1 MAKHGK
7 KYLEAAAKVDRDQ
20 YYEPAEAIKLVKQTS
35 FAKFDATVE
44 VHIRLGVDP
53 RHADQQVRDV
63 VLLPNGLGKTVRVL
77 VFAQGDAATMAR
89 EAGADYVADDDEI
102 LNKIQSGW
110 TDFDVAI
117 ATPDMMGKV
126 GRLGRVLGPRGL
138 MPNPK
143 AGTVPAAEDIGRVIN
158 EAKAGRVEFRVDK
171 TANLHVPIGKVSFDE
186 KMLYENMAAL
196 FDAVKKARPAT
207 TKGVYIRKVTLTT
220 TMGPGIKVD
229 PSQAQSM
236 EISE

>member
-7 KYLEAAAKVDRDQ
+7 KYLEAAAKVDRDET
-20 YYEPAEAIKLVKQTS
+20 YAPAEAVKLAKQTS

-63 VLLPNGLGKTVRVL
+63 VVLPHGLGKTVRVL
-77 VFAQGDAATMAR
+77 VFAQGDGASMAR
-89 EAGADYVADDDEI
+89 AAGADYVADDDEI
-102 LNKIQSGW
+102 LNKIQAGW

-143 AGTVPAAEDIGRVIN
+143 AGTVAPAEDLARVIE

-186 KMLYENMAAL
+186 TKLYENMAAL
-196 FDAVKKARPAT
+196 LEAVKKARPAA
-207 TKGVYIRKVTLTT
+207 TKGTYIRRVTLTT

-229 PSQAQSM
+229 PVQSQSM
-236 EISE
+236 EITD